1 MFNIF
6 NTKNLKEEA
15 KEVYSMPEK
24 ETNKPS
30 QVCYSIG
37 MTDDDR
43 VSLHIGY
50 SNVTMN
56 AAGVT
61 NMIQQLELFRDQIQY
76 NDKKESA
83 AE

>member
-6 NTKNLKEEA
+6 NTKNLKEE
-15 KEVYSMPEK
+15 VYSMPEEVK
-24 ETNKPS
+24 KS
-30 QVCYSIG
+30 QTCYSIG
-37 MTDDDR
+37 MTDDNR

-61 NMIQQLELFRDQIQY
+61 NMIHQLELFRDQIQY
-76 NDKKESA
+76 TEKAD
-83 AE
+83 

>member
-6 NTKNLKEEA
+6 NTKNLKEE
-15 KEVYSMPEK
+15 VYSMPEEVK
-24 ETNKPS
+24 KS
-30 QVCYSIG
+30 QTCYSIG
-37 MTDDDR
+37 MTDDNR

-76 NDKKESA
+76 TEKAD
-83 AE
+83 

>member
-15 KEVYSMPEK
+15 KEVYSMPEEVK
-24 ETNKPS
+24 KS
-30 QVCYSIG
+30 QTCYSIG
-37 MTDDDR
+37 MTDDNR

-76 NDKKESA
+76 TEKAD
-83 AE
+83 

>member
-37 MTDDDR
+37 MTVDNR
-43 VSLHIGY
+43 V
-50 SNVTMN
+50 
-56 AAGVT
+56 
-61 NMIQQLELFRDQIQY
+61 
-76 NDKKESA
+76 
-83 AE
+83 